1 MAPSEAGK
9 DPPAKAGRRRDH
21 ARDAVIL
28 DAALEVLAE
37 TGYEGMTIDLVAA
50 RAGMAR
56 ATVYRRWASK
66 TDLVLAAAA
75 RLSATDADPDRLPDT
90 GSYRDDAIAAFVPDG
105 AGDQRLRLQV
115 VSGLLAVAR
124 TDPRFAEAATLAGI
138 EPWIELNRRLM
149 RRAVDRGEFPP
160 GDIDTLAQVIPLLCL
175 SRALQQKPITAEF
188 SRTLLD
194 GVIIPALRAGSRPA
208 QDRPGPHR

>member
-1 MAPSEAGK
+1 MGDNQAEERRPSR
-9 DPPAKAGRRRDH
+9 AGRKRDH
-21 ARDAVIL
+21 ARDAPIL
-28 DAALEVLAE
+28 DAALQVLAE
-37 TGYEGMTIDLVAA
+37 TGYDGMTIDAVAA

-75 RLSATDADPDRLPDT
+75 RLSATDADLDRLPDT
-90 GSYRDDAIAAFVPDG
+90 GNYRDDAIAMFVPDT
-105 AGDQRLRLQV
+105 AEDQQIRLQV
-115 VSGLLAVAR
+115 LTALLLTAR
-124 TDPRFAEAATLAGI
+124 ADPRIAEAVTLAGI
-138 EPWIELNRRLM
+138 EPWIELNRVLM

-194 GVIIPALRAGSRPA
+194 GVIIPALRTGSPPTAAG
-208 QDRPGPHR
+208 DR